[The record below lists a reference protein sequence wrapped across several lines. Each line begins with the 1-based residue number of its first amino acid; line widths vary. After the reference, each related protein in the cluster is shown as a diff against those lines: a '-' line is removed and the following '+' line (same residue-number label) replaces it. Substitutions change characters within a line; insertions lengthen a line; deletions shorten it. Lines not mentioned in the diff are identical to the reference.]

1 MSKFAFALV
10 LKVEE
15 FEAETLDEAEEKLN
29 DFIDQ
34 IAEVEETELIWPETD
49 WIAYQ
54 DGVMVRDFYQPL
66 P

>member
-15 FEAETLDEAEEKLN
+15 FEAETLDEAEDKLN
-29 DFIDQ
+29 GFIDQ

-54 DGVMVRDFYQPL
+54 DGVMVKDFYRPL